1 MGEHTVNNRNLCT
14 IWFLVMDAV
23 ENGKLKKY
31 IKHIDQ
37 VLEEK
42 IAHHHFEY
50 RGEKYYIMI
59 KRRT

>member
-1 MGEHTVNNRNLCT
+1 MGGQTVDNRNLYT

-23 ENGKLKKY
+23 ENGRLKKY

-37 VLEEK
+37 VLEQE
-42 IAHHHFEY
+42 IAHHHFEF

-59 KRRT
+59 KKRT